1 MIADRA
7 PRSGDWGRLVLR
19 VVLGLIF
26 AVHGAQK
33 VFVFGLDGTAGFMA
47 KVGVPLP
54 MVAALVVMA
63 VELVGGLALILGL
76 GTRVAAAL
84 IAIDMVVAMLLVSL
98 KRSFMGG
105 YEFELMLLAA
115 AASLALLGG
124 GALSLDRV
132 FWPREDET
140 DT

>member
-1 MIADRA
+1 MIV
-7 PRSGDWGRLVLR
+7 RSADWGRFVLR

-54 MVAALVVMA
+54 TVAAIVVMA
-63 VELVGGLALILGL
+63 VEFLGGIALILGL

-98 KRSFMGG
+98 KRNFMGG
-105 YEFELMLLAA
+105 YEFELMLLASA
-115 AASLALLGG
+115 VGVALLGA
-124 GALSLDRV
+124 GAISLDRV
-132 FWPREDET
+132 FWPRED
-140 DT
+140 DSDSA

>member
-7 PRSGDWGRLVLR
+7 RRGADWGRFVLR
-19 VVLGLIF
+19 AVLGLIF

-33 VFVFGLDGTAGFMA
+33 VLVFGLEGTAGFMT

-54 MVAALVVMA
+54 TVAAIVVMV
-63 VELVGGLALILGL
+63 VELVGGLALILGA

-84 IAIDMVVAMLLVSL
+84 IAIDMVVAILLVTAGNG
-98 KRSFMGG
+98 FVGG

-115 AASLALLGG
+115 AVSVALLGA
-124 GALSLDRV
+124 GALSLDRA
-132 FWPREDET
+132 FWPRED
-140 DT
+140 DPDM

>member
-1 MIADRA
+1 MITDRA

-19 VVLGLIF
+19 VMLGLIF

-47 KVGVPLP
+47 KIGVPLP
-54 MVAALVVMA
+54 MVAAIVVMA

-98 KRSFMGG
+98 KRSFIGG

-124 GALSLDRV
+124 GALSLDRL

>member
-1 MIADRA
+1 MIGDRVPA
-7 PRSGDWGRLVLR
+7 SGDWGRLVLR
-19 VVLGLIF
+19 LVLGLIF

-54 MVAALVVMA
+54 AVAAIVVMA
-63 VELVGGLALILGL
+63 VELMGGLALILGF
-76 GTRVAAAL
+76 GTRVVGAL
-84 IAIDMVVAMLLVSL
+84 IAIEMAVAILLVSVH
-98 KRSFMGG
+98 RGFIGG

-115 AASLALLGG
+115 AVSLACLGG

-132 FWPREDET
+132 FWPREDEP
-140 DT
+140 DG

>member
-54 MVAALVVMA
+54 MVAAIVVMA

-98 KRSFMGG
+98 KRSFIGG
-105 YEFELMLLAA
+105 YELELMLLAA

-124 GALSLDRV
+124 GALSLDRL

>member
-7 PRSGDWGRLVLR
+7 PGSGDWGRLVLR

-47 KVGVPLP
+47 KNGVPLP
-54 MVAALVVMA
+54 MVAAIVVMA

-115 AASLALLGG
+115 SASLALLGG
-124 GALSLDRV
+124 GALSLDRL